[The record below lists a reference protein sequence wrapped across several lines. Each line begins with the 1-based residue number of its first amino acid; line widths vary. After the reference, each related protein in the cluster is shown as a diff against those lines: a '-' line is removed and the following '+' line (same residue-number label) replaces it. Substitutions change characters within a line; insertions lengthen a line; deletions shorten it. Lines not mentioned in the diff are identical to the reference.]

1 MHLGLYC
8 MYWGKWQ
15 WVLQSHSKLVCL
27 GSGSNILKQE
37 TKVCT
42 YVRTYVRMCAAIAD
56 GRDIS
61 IITKRDTFW
70 TLIVWLAVRNKM
82 CIAQLVS
89 FFVNM
94 FGHTASSQEDRPAS
108 IFRELMFQRKY
119 LPPPRRILLPWT
131 DPTATASKNVRNA
144 CHVTLIHLRK

>member
-1 MHLGLYC
+1 MHSGLCC

-15 WVLQSHSKLVCL
+15 WVLQSHRKLCL
-27 GSGSNILKQE
+27 GSGSNILKQK

-42 YVRTYVRMCAAIAD
+42 YICTYVHMCAAIAD
-56 GRDIS
+56 GRDVS

-82 CIAQLVS
+82 CISHLVS

-94 FGHTASSQEDRPAS
+94 FGHKACQKIWDSFITRRQTCQYFQGANVSKKVSSSSQKDSPTLNRPHCHS
-108 IFRELMFQRKY
+108 FQE
-119 LPPPRRILLPWT
+119 
-131 DPTATASKNVRNA
+131 
-144 CHVTLIHLRK
+144 C